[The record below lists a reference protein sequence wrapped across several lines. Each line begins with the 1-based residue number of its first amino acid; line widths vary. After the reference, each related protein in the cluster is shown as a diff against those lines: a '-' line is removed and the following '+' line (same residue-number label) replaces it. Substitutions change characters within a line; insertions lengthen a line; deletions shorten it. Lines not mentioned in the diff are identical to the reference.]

1 MQPIVS
7 IVVPCYNEERN
18 LPLLVFRFEKVLQD
32 VDAELILGNNGSTD
46 NSQQVLEKIE
56 KEYNFVRIAVVPKNI
71 GYGHGIMAG
80 LKAAKGGVLAWTH
93 ADMQCDPEDV
103 SKAYDVYKQSDEKT
117 LVKGNRQGRFS
128 LLTKS
133 FHVIASVLF
142 FRRFDDINGQPKMF
156 PRSLMDE
163 IKKAPNGFQLD
174 FYVQYI
180 AKKKG
185 YRVVSIPVKFG
196 VRKFGYSKWATGMK
210 SRVKNVARFLGYMLK
225 LRFIGG

>member
-18 LPLLVFRFEKVLQD
+18 LPLLVSRFEKVLQD
-32 VDAELILGNNGSTD
+32 VDAELILVNNGSTD

-71 GYGHGIMAG
+71 GYGHGIMTG
-80 LKAAKGGVLAWTH
+80 LKTAKGGVLAWTH

-103 SKAYDVYKQSDEKT
+103 SRAYEVYKQSDEKT
-117 LVKGNRQGRFS
+117 LVKGSRQGRFS
-128 LLTKS
+128 LLTKG

-210 SRVKNVARFLGYMLK
+210 SRVKNVSRFFGYMLK
-225 LRFIGG
+225 LTFFF

>member
-1 MQPIVS
+1 MLS
-7 IVVPCYNEERN
+7 IIVPCYNEERN
-18 LPLLVFRFEKVLQD
+18 LPFLLERFEKVLQGM
-32 VDAELILGNNGSTD
+32 DAELILVNNGSTD
-46 NSQQVLEKIE
+46 NSQQVLEKIA
-56 KEYNFVRIAVVPKNI
+56 KEYSFVRIAIVAKNI
-71 GYGHGIMAG
+71 GYGYGIMTG

-93 ADMQCDPEDV
+93 ADMQCDPEDIA
-103 SKAYDVYKQSDEKT
+103 KAYDVYKKSDEKT

-133 FHVIASVLF
+133 FHVVTAILF

-156 PRSLMDE
+156 PRSLLDE
-163 IKKAPNGFQLD
+163 MKNPPTGFQLD
-174 FYVQYI
+174 FYVQYT

-185 YRVVSIPVKFG
+185 YRVLSIPVKFG

-210 SRVKNVARFLGYMLK
+210 SRIKNVARFLGYMLK